1 MYHPKRGT
9 LNEIKNITNPKVKI
23 LQDKN
28 RLRPKKSEVNRL
40 ISSNK
45 KAKNILKWSPKY
57 SGKKGFQKGILE
69 TVEWFRNSQNLKY
82 YKSDLYNL

>member
-1 MYHPKRGT
+1 MRET
-9 LNEIKNITNPKVKI
+9 LNEIRNITNPKIKI

-45 KAKNILKWSPKY
+45 KAKHILKWSPKY